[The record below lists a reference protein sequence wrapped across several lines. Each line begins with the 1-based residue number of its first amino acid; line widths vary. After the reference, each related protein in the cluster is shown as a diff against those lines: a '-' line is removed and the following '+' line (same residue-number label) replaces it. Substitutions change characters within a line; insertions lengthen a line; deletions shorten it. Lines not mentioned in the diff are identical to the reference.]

1 MNMNM
6 KTIALKRTFM
16 VALSAG
22 SLLMSS
28 CSDFLDIAPDSIY
41 ASDNLYQTTDQAER
55 TLLGVYSTLC
65 SSNLYGRNITMYYDL
80 DTDLGMI
87 RYASGD
93 PADDGERRSTAHSL
107 FTSTTKNLSNT
118 WNTLYTGVERANIL
132 IESIPQMAQYNN
144 GTEEEKFLLR
154 QYLGEGLTLRALF
167 YFDLIRLWGDV
178 PYKTKSSVSG
188 DNFDLPRT
196 SRDTIY
202 KHIINDLQTAIDM
215 VPWANDTRY
224 GNTYHE
230 RISKGAVKGFLARIC
245 LYAAGYSLRWD
256 LENPTP
262 ASRRMARI
270 NDENRIRE
278 LYTIA
283 RDQCHEIMMSGVHKL
298 TPSYEDIWVKYIGG
312 YLMNN
317 TEREN
322 IFELGFFST
331 LSTANEAGYYGTYI
345 GPESKADPCPATG
358 QCSGGVFVTP
368 ALQLAFTPGDTRRDI
383 TCAYMKHTK
392 ESEIKGAFRDISNT
406 YAGKWR
412 NIWGKNESGSCSNFN
427 FPMLR
432 YADVLLMFAE
442 ADSYLANGPTSE
454 AIAALKEVRKR
465 AFPETTTSSTEKT
478 KADIDAETYSDYDF
492 AGFLDVIIEERGY
505 ELAFEGFRK
514 TDLIRWNKLKER
526 LEWAA
531 GEHEALDQYMEN
543 GGTSPYM
550 GQIPHRRGTI
560 LNKNM
565 YYRENSKSVIYETK
579 TAEETPVVGENE
591 TPWKSR
597 GFLKA
602 PGGVHSNT
610 GNFMH
615 YARGFQEN
623 YSELF
628 PIPKAVLDVTT
639 ALTQIPGYE

>member
-1 MNMNM
+1 MNINM
-6 KTIALKRTFM
+6 KTTALKRSFM

-28 CSDFLDIAPDSIY
+28 CADFLDIKPDSIY
-41 ASDNLYQTTDQAER
+41 ASENLYENTDQVER
-55 TLLGVYSTLC
+55 TLLGVYQTLC

-93 PADDGERRSTAHSL
+93 PADDGERRATAHYL
-107 FTSTTKNLSNT
+107 FTATTKNLSNT
-118 WNTLYTGVERANIL
+118 WNTLYTGINRANTL
-132 IESIPQMAQYNN
+132 IQSIPQMPQYNS

-154 QYLGEGLTLRALF
+154 QYYGEGLTLRALF

-178 PYKTKSSVSG
+178 PFKTKPSESG
-188 DNFDLPRT
+188 DEFNLPRT

-202 KHIINDLQTAIDM
+202 NHIIKDLQTAVDL
-215 VPWANDTRY
+215 VPWANDSRY
-224 GNTYHE
+224 GNTYQE

-283 RDQCHEIMMSGVHKL
+283 RDQCLEIMNSEVHKL
-298 TPSYEDIWVKYIGG
+298 TPNYEDIWIKYIGG
-312 YLMNN
+312 YIMNN
-317 TEREN
+317 TEKEN
-322 IFELGFFST
+322 LFELAFYSE
-331 LSTANEAGYYGTYI
+331 LSSSNEAGYYGTYI
-345 GPESKADPCPATG
+345 GPESKADYCPATG
-358 QCSGGVFVTP
+358 KCSGGVFVTP

-392 ESEIKGAFRDISNT
+392 TDEIKGAFRDISNT

-412 NIWGKNESGSCSNFN
+412 NIWGANETGNCSNFN

-432 YADVLLMFAE
+432 YADVLLMYAE
-442 ADSYLANGPTSE
+442 ADSYLAGSATPE

-465 AFPETTTSSTEKT
+465 AFPETASSDTEKT
-478 KADIDAETYSDYDF
+478 KADIDEETYPSDF
-492 AGFLDVIIEERGY
+492 EGFLDVIIEERGY

-531 GEHEALDQYMEN
+531 GEHKALDDFMAANKE
-543 GGTSPYM
+543 SPYM

-560 LNKNM
+560 LQSNIF
-565 YYRENSKSVIYETK
+565 YRDNGGTIYEVK
-579 TAEETPVVGENE
+579 TAEEKPVVAAGETE
-591 TPWKSR
+591 WSSR

-602 PGGVHSNT
+602 PGGPYNNT
-610 GNFMH
+610 GNFRFF
-615 YARGFQEN
+615 AQGFTEN
-623 YSELF
+623 YSELY

-639 ALTQIPGYE
+639 AITQIPGYE